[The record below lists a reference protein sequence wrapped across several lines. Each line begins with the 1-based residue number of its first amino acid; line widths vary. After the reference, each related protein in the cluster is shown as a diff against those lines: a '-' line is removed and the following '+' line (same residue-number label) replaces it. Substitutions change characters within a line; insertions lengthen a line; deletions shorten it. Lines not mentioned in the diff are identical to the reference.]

1 MKMLSA
7 CLLLLPFISCTQVQ
21 DTKNDAVI
29 EQKIEALLS
38 RMTLEEKIG
47 QMNQISSYG
56 NIEDMSGLIKKGEVD
71 RKSTRLNSS
80 HRSLSRMPSSA

>member
-47 QMNQISSYG
+47 AD
-56 NIEDMSGLIKKGEVD
+56 EPDFFLW
-71 RKSTRLNSS
+71 
-80 HRSLSRMPSSA
+80 

>member
-38 RMTLEEKIG
+38 RICLLYTSPSPRDG
-47 QMNQISSYG
+47 A
-56 NIEDMSGLIKKGEVD
+56 
-71 RKSTRLNSS
+71 TA
-80 HRSLSRMPSSA
+80 RMPSSA

>member
-29 EQKIEALLS
+29 EQKIETLLS
-38 RMTLEEKIG
+38 SIG
-47 QMNQISSYG
+47 G
-56 NIEDMSGLIKKGEVD
+56 KD
-71 RKSTRLNSS
+71 RADEPDFFLWQ
-80 HRSLSRMPSSA
+80 HRGYERIDKER

>member
-38 RMTLEEKIG
+38 RCVSMPCSVW
-47 QMNQISSYG
+47 QW
-56 NIEDMSGLIKKGEVD
+56 
-71 RKSTRLNSS
+71 
-80 HRSLSRMPSSA
+80 RSPAWASPC

>member
-29 EQKIEALLS
+29 EQKNRSAVVPYD
-38 RMTLEEKIG
+38 IG
-47 QMNQISSYG
+47 R
-56 NIEDMSGLIKKGEVD
+56 KKLG
-71 RKSTRLNSS
+71 R
-80 HRSLSRMPSSA
+80 

>member
-38 RMTLEEKIG
+38 RMTLEEKKDWAD
-47 QMNQISSYG
+47 
-56 NIEDMSGLIKKGEVD
+56 EPDFFLW
-71 RKSTRLNSS
+71 
-80 HRSLSRMPSSA
+80 

>member
-38 RMTLEEKIG
+38 RMDIG
-47 QMNQISSYG
+47 
-56 NIEDMSGLIKKGEVD
+56 
-71 RKSTRLNSS
+71 RKNWADEPDFFLW
-80 HRSLSRMPSSA
+80 

>member
-29 EQKIEALLS
+29 EQKIETLLS
-38 RMTLEEKIG
+38 KYDIG
-47 QMNQISSYG
+47 G
-56 NIEDMSGLIKKGEVD
+56 KD
-71 RKSTRLNSS
+71 RADEPDFFLWQ
-80 HRSLSRMPSSA
+80 HRGYERIDKER

>member
-29 EQKIEALLS
+29 EQKIETLLS
-38 RMTLEEKIG
+38 SMTLEEKNWADEPDFFLW
-47 QMNQISSYG
+47 Q
-56 NIEDMSGLIKKGEVD
+56 
-71 RKSTRLNSS
+71 
-80 HRSLSRMPSSA
+80 HRGYERIDKER

>member
-38 RMTLEEKIG
+38 RMTLEDL
-47 QMNQISSYG
+47 SSTYKCNFLG
-56 NIEDMSGLIKKGEVD
+56 ADNKQ
-71 RKSTRLNSS
+71 
-80 HRSLSRMPSSA
+80 

>member
-21 DTKNDAVI
+21 DIKNDAVI
-29 EQKIEALLS
+29 EQKIETLLS
-38 RMTLEEKIG
+38 SMTLEEKIG

-56 NIEDMSGLIKKGEVD
+56 NIEDMSGLIKKGEVGSILTL
-71 RKSTRLNSS
+71 K
-80 HRSLSRMPSSA
+80 

>member
-29 EQKIEALLS
+29 EQKIETLLS
-38 RMTLEEKIG
+38 SMTLK
-47 QMNQISSYG
+47 
-56 NIEDMSGLIKKGEVD
+56 D
-71 RKSTRLNSS
+71 RTR
-80 HRSLSRMPSSA
+80 